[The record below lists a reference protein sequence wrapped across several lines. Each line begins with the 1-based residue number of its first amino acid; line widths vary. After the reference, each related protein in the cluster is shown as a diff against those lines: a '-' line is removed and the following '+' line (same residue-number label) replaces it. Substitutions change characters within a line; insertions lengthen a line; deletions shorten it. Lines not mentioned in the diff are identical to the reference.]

1 MDELSIKYIGGVLYG
16 LSHVSNVDEFS
27 YKYTMTGNATKY
39 TKNNARANVFLW
51 LIQSIKSLSPT
62 ISLQFNYFKT

>member
-39 TKNNARANVFLW
+39 TKNNARANVFCG
-51 LIQSIKSLSPT
+51 
-62 ISLQFNYFKT
+62 